1 LAAFAQRALPLKAQ
15 RRKQVFFSRDS
26 IKVFESIK
34 KK

>member
-1 LAAFAQRALPLKAQ
+1 LAGFAQRALILRAQ

-26 IKVFESIK
+26 IKVFGSAK